1 MTFSIRIPKVTRTS
15 CCLMDT
21 TICQS
26 WMIISNSKKCD
37 SANRWWVVWTLRTR
51 ISRGN
56 RLWIS
61 TTTLH
66 QEIRDGM
73 VINTLLVVKIYRWT
87 TRWSLSLNLSSTE
100 TIQTSHRRRI
110 KIRSSSQNLLSFL
123 KRVVGSQCNGV
134 LRLRTISRFQS
145 FAPPL
150 HPISS
155 GTRSLRG
162 RRVQWN
168 GCMAPRTPYLQNGS
182 MNTIAI
188 SDKTSAGSS
197 SVIAIQTSRMM
208 QITIGSRDFTTMLSI
223 KG

>member
-1 MTFSIRIPKVTRTS
+1 
-15 CCLMDT
+15 
-21 TICQS
+21 
-26 WMIISNSKKCD
+26 
-37 SANRWWVVWTLRTR
+37 
-51 ISRGN
+51 
-56 RLWIS
+56 
-61 TTTLH
+61 
-66 QEIRDGM
+66 M
-73 VINTLLVVKIYRWT
+73 VINTLLVVRVYRWT
-87 TRWSLSLNLSSTE
+87 PRWSLSFKSSSTK
-100 TIQTSHRRRI
+100 TIHKSHRRRV
-110 KIRSSSQNLLSFL
+110 KISSSQNLLSFL

-197 SVIAIQTSRMM
+197 SVIAIKTSRRM
-208 QITIGSRDFTTMLSI
+208 QITIGSRDFTTINAI
-223 KG
+223 KGWSAFLKLMVKT